1 MLKKSSTSYVLDRMP
16 TSSGY
21 EASDSVFIHG
31 LVLEASIGLYD
42 EEKLKKQP
50 VEISVDMDL
59 LPIDGA
65 AQQDTIVCYDM
76 LSQKIRELVNAGHIY
91 LVETLA
97 EKVADICL
105 AEPRVFRVAVSIG
118 KPDAVTDAQSVGV
131 RIVRSC

>member
-1 MLKKSSTSYVLDRMP
+1 MLKKPSSSYGPGQMSVSND
-16 TSSGY
+16 Y

-59 LPIDGA
+59 LPMEGA
-65 AQQDTIVCYDM
+65 ARQDTIVCYDT
-76 LSQKIRELVNAGHIY
+76 LSQKIRKLVDAGHIY

-97 EKVADICL
+97 ERIADICL
-105 AEPRVFRVAVSIG
+105 AEARVFRVAVSVG
-118 KPDAVTDAQSVGV
+118 KPDAVKGAQSVGV